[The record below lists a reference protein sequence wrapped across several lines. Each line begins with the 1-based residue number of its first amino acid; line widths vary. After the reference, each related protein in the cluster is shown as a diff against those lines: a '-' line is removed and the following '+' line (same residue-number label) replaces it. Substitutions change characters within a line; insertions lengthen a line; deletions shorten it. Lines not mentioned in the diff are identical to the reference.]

1 MKTFHTERTF
11 RGKIISADVNV
22 TDGGIQI
29 ALLGGDRPHIGAVG
43 ILNPNGDITVTE
55 FEGHKEGLLCQ
66 QWCKTFAKAGNTPA
80 VVSAGIHYENANKE
94 EIQQVVRICGELLG
108 EVLHENLSG
117 GMATAKAAHGQ
128 RVAELHGR
136 QMGEPPGIP

>member
-11 RGKIISADVNV
+11 RGKIISTDVHV

-43 ILNPNGDITVTE
+43 ILDSNGNITVTE

-66 QWCKTFAKAGNTPA
+66 QWCEAFAKAGINPA

-94 EIQQVVRICGELLG
+94 EIQQVVQICGELLE
-108 EVLHENLSG
+108 EVLRENLSG
-117 GMATAKAAHGQ
+117 RMAAAKAT
-128 RVAELHGR
+128 
-136 QMGEPPGIP
+136 